1 MKVLIEALKQ
11 EDACALLAFESKNRE
26 FFERTVPS
34 RGEAYYQ
41 DEHFQES
48 LQALLA
54 EQAEGTAF
62 LSLIKSEQG
71 IILGRMNLV
80 DIDQKRAS
88 AELGYRVGEEAAGKG
103 VASSA
108 LGLLLGEYVQQLGI
122 REVHAK
128 TTADNIA
135 SQKVLL
141 KNGFVFQQADA
152 QGFLHYHWTLQV

>member
-54 EQAEGTAF
+54 EQA
-62 LSLIKSEQG
+62 
-71 IILGRMNLV
+71 
-80 DIDQKRAS
+80 
-88 AELGYRVGEEAAGKG
+88 
-103 VASSA
+103 
-108 LGLLLGEYVQQLGI
+108 
-122 REVHAK
+122 
-128 TTADNIA
+128 
-135 SQKVLL
+135 
-141 KNGFVFQQADA
+141 
-152 QGFLHYHWTLQV
+152 